1 MAKAEWGTK
10 RRCLSCSAAFYDM
23 MKSPILCPKCG
34 TELNPDALVKS
45 RRPAKTEEKAAKVV
59 PKPVVTPDADADGEV
74 DGDDLPDDFLAEDDD
89 IEGGDVAEEID
100 VDASANGE
108 EDR

>member
-1 MAKAEWGTK
+1 MAKPEWGTK

-45 RRPAKTEEKAAKVV
+45 RRPAKAEEKAAKAAQKAV
-59 PKPVVTPDADADGEV
+59 PVADDAADPEV
-74 DGDDLPDDFLAEDDD
+74 EDGDIQDDFLAEDDD
-89 IEGGDVAEEID
+89 LEGGDVAEEID
-100 VDASANGE
+100 VDAATDGE
-108 EDR
+108 EER